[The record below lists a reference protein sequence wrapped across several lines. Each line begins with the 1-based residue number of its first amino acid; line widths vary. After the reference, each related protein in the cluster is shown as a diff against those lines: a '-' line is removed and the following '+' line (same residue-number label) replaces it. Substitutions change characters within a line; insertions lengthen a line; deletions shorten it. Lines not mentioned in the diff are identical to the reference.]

1 MAKKNCIICQK
12 EAGKIA
18 GNKTADKSTLCDDCA
33 SEMGLPITMKN
44 IKIIKK
50 SSDAELRNRHA
61 EMANQSSN
69 EFEGFKNGEV
79 KEIALNFKSAEKAII
94 TLDQTGITIDKKGL
108 LNALTV
114 GITGA
119 KKVPFSSITAVHFKE
134 RGKITSGIL
143 QFSILGV
150 ATANSGMMNAAEDKY
165 AIMFANKEEENVAKQ
180 IRDFIDEKISGGN
193 MLGGTT
199 IVNEKSPAE
208 EVKALKELLDMG
220 ALTQEEF
227 DIKKKE
233 LLGL

>member
-50 SSDAELRNRHA
+50 SSDAELRSRHA
-61 EMANQSSN
+61 EMAGLSTN
-69 EFEGFKNGEV
+69 EFEDFKSGQV
-79 KEIALNFKSAEKAII
+79 KEITIDFKSAEKATI

-108 LNALTV
+108 LNAMTV

-119 KKVPFSSITAVHFKE
+119 KKVPFASITGVHFKE
-134 RGKITSGIL
+134 RGKITSGVL

-150 ATANSGMMNAAEDKY
+150 AAAASGLSGAAEDKY
-165 AIMFANKEEENVAKQ
+165 AVMFANKEEEKKAMQ
-180 IRDFIDEKISGGN
+180 IRDFVDEKISGGGAF
-193 MLGGTT
+193 GGTT
-199 IVNEKSPAE
+199 IVQEKSPAE

-220 ALTQEEF
+220 VLTQEEF
-227 DIKKKE
+227 DRKKKE

>member
-12 EAGKIA
+12 EAGKVA
-18 GNKTADKSTLCDDCA
+18 GNKTGDKSVLCDDCA

-50 SSDAELRNRHA
+50 SSDAELRSRHA
-61 EMANQSSN
+61 EMAGQSTSEIEAFKSGQLN
-69 EFEGFKNGEV
+69 EIVME
-79 KEIALNFKSAEKAII
+79 FKSAEKATI
-94 TLDQTGITIDKKGL
+94 TLDQTGLTIDKKGF
-108 LNALTV
+108 LNAVTV

-119 KKVPFSSITAVHFKE
+119 KKVPFSSITGVHFKA
-134 RGKITSGIL
+134 RGKITSGVL

-150 ATANSGMMNAAEDKY
+150 AAAASGLSGAAEDKY
-165 AIMFANKEEENVAKQ
+165 AVMFANKEEESKAMQ
-180 IRDFIDEKISGGN
+180 IRDLVDEKISGG
-193 MLGGTT
+193 GAFGATT
-199 IVNEKSPAE
+199 IIQQKSPAE

-227 DIKKKE
+227 DTKKKE

>member
-50 SSDAELRNRHA
+50 SSDAELRSRHA
-61 EMANQSSN
+61 EMAGQSSS
-69 EFEGFKNGEV
+69 EFEDFKSG
-79 KEIALNFKSAEKAII
+79 KIDQITLNFKSAEKVEV

-108 LNALTV
+108 LNAMTV

-119 KKVPFSSITAVHFKE
+119 KKVPFTSITAVHFKE
-134 RGKITSGIL
+134 RGKIMSGVL

-150 ATANSGMMNAAEDKY
+150 AAAASGLSGAAEDKY
-165 AIMFANKEEENVAKQ
+165 AVMFANKEEEKKAMQ
-180 IRDFIDEKISGGN
+180 IRDFVDEKISSGGA
-193 MLGGTT
+193 LGGTT
-199 IVNEKSPAE
+199 VINEKSPAE

-220 ALTQEEF
+220 VLTQEEF
-227 DIKKKE
+227 DMKKKE